1 MTHVFGHSFSD
12 IIIVLK
18 YIMEESIMAADYIN
32 ETNFIV
38 RKSGK
43 EIDKYYV
50 DYLGYYKVVDISKL
64 VHLEVSFIKE
74 KYAKYGAEYFEEP
87 DVYYFTDLD
96 KAKAAI
102 DEIVRNIKSERKG
115 RVILLT
121 EAEIEYIRQALINE
135 GVNNLRVNSKV
146 KDNIFKK
153 LNS

>member
-1 MTHVFGHSFSD
+1 
-12 IIIVLK
+12 
-18 YIMEESIMAADYIN
+18 MAADYIN

-43 EIDKYYV
+43 EANRYYV
-50 DYLGYYKVVDISKL
+50 DYFGYYKVVDISKL

-74 KYAKYGAEYFEEP
+74 KYAKYGGEYFEEL

>member
-1 MTHVFGHSFSD
+1 
-12 IIIVLK
+12 
-18 YIMEESIMAADYIN
+18 MAADYIN

-43 EIDKYYV
+43 EANRYYV

-74 KYAKYGAEYFEEP
+74 KYAKYGAEYFKEL

-102 DEIVRNIKSERKG
+102 DEIVRNIKSEKKG

-153 LNS
+153 LNL